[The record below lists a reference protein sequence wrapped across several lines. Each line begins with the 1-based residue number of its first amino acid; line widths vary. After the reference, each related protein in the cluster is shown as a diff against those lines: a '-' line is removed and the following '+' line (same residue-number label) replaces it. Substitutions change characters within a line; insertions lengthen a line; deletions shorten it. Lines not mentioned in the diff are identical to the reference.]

1 MNPGNRRAIVA
12 ALLANAGIAVAKFV
26 GWGFTGAASLL
37 AEAVHSVADTGNQ
50 ALLLWGGVAAQR
62 APTATHPFGYGRE
75 RYFWAFVVS
84 LVLFT
89 LGSLF
94 ALYEGAQSLLHP
106 HTLTDPKWAI
116 GIVLLGLVLE
126 GFSLRMA
133 LREARVIKG
142 DASWWGFIRN
152 SRNPELPVVVLEDLG
167 ALLGL
172 TIALAGISLAA
183 LTGDARFDALGSMA
197 IGVLLGV
204 IAVVLAIEMRSLLI
218 GEAALPLDVERI
230 RAAVL
235 ALESVNTI
243 IHMRTQHI
251 GPDEL
256 LVAAKV
262 EFDADLFAHA
272 LADAIDDVEA
282 AIREVLPYSAIIYIE
297 PDFYEASQDSQLAQ
311 EPDDRESTT

>member
-1 MNPGNRRAIVA
+1 
-12 ALLANAGIAVAKFV
+12 
-26 GWGFTGAASLL
+26 
-37 AEAVHSVADTGNQ
+37 
-50 ALLLWGGVAAQR
+50 
-62 APTATHPFGYGRE
+62 
-75 RYFWAFVVS
+75 

-204 IAVVLAIEMRSLLI
+204 IAVVLAIEMRSL
-218 GEAALPLDVERI
+218 ERI